1 MKHNKKII
9 IILLLMFIVTQLIGI
24 YVVNHYISPENI
36 LPFGLDTPTPETN
49 SEYGSFFIQIVIAF
63 ILAIFI
69 LFLFL
74 KFKVELILRLWFLT
88 VIIISL
94 GIAFTAIFPEFRYKF
109 YVVLAVSAILG
120 LIKIFQRNFIVH
132 NFTELLIYPGIA
144 AVFVP
149 LLNVWTIIL
158 LLILISGYDMWAVWH
173 SGIMQ
178 KMAKYQMENLKV
190 FSGFF
195 VPYMSKATRR
205 KVNLWKNT
213 LNKSE
218 LRKKKIKVNV
228 AILGGGDIVFP
239 IIAAGVML
247 KTLGLGSALFVAL
260 GATLGLGYLFMKS
273 EKKKFYPAMP
283 YITTGIL
290 LGIGISYLVF

>member
-1 MKHNKKII
+1 
-9 IILLLMFIVTQLIGI
+9 MFIVTQLIGI
-24 YVVNHYISPENI
+24 YVVNHYISPENV
-36 LPFGLDTPTPETN
+36 LPFGLDTPAPETN
-49 SEYGSFFIQIVIAF
+49 TQYNWFLSQIIFAF
-63 ILAIFI
+63 IIAVFI
-69 LFLFL
+69 LFFL
-74 KFKVELILRLWFLT
+74 SKFKVELILKLWFLI

-94 GIAFTAIFPEFRYKF
+94 GIAFTAIFPDFKYKLSF
-109 YVVLAVSAILG
+109 ILVLSVILA
-120 LIKIFQRNFIVH
+120 LVKIFQRNFIVH

-149 LLNVWTIIL
+149 LLNVWTIIAL
-158 LLILISGYDMWAVWH
+158 LVLISIYDMWAVWH

-178 KMAKYQMENLKV
+178 KMAKYQIENLKI

-195 VPYMSKATRR
+195 VPYMSKATRK
-205 KVNLWKNT
+205 KVKLWKNS
-213 LNKSE
+213 LKKSE

-239 IIAAGVML
+239 IITAGVML

-260 GATLGLGYLFMKS
+260 GATLGLTYLFMKS

-283 YITTGIL
+283 FITTGIL